1 MEERSQIQL
10 LCVAVDVGFSSL
22 SADRWAAFPGG
33 FQNRGRLG
41 IQGGAGQHRED
52 PARVSKA
59 SLGGLGCVT
68 QGTGHPLVSG
78 PPSGALRERHVMT
91 PASLLMA
98 RLELGLGLSTFIPI
112 ISCSG
117 RPSHLRM
124 NYSPLRRDL
133 AVCRDSVRLCSPGL
147 WRGWRTPQGKEAV
160 SFPPFSRED
169 VGQGLAR

>member
-33 FQNRGRLG
+33 FQNRGRLD

-78 PPSGALRERHVMT
+78 PPPRHIKGEACDDFCQPVDGKAGARSGALHVHSYHLLFWQAFS
-91 PASLLMA
+91 PSYELFAFEKRPGSLP
-98 RLELGLGLSTFIPI
+98 GLSQVVLT
-112 ISCSG
+112 
-117 RPSHLRM
+117 RTLARM
-124 NYSPLRRDL
+124 EN
-133 AVCRDSVRLCSPGL
+133 SPGK
-147 WRGWRTPQGKEAV
+147 GGCV
-160 SFPPFSRED
+160 ISSF
-169 VGQGLAR
+169 Q